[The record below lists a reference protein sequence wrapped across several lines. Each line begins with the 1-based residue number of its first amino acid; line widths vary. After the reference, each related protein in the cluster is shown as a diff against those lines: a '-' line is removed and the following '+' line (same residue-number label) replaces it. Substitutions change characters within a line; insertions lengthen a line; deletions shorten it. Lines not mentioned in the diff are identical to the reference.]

1 MIKHFSLFQAFVAV
15 ARTGKMKDAAAIL
28 AVTPGAVSQRIRQ
41 LEQAAGQSLFVRT
54 REGVELNASG
64 RELLEAL
71 DQPFQAIEAVDRELG
86 LVASRKRVVV
96 SAMQSFAATWLVPRL
111 GAFARA
117 CPDVEVVLETSS
129 RLIDLK
135 REPIDLAVRHGLG
148 KYPGLAST
156 WLMAPELI
164 VVANPRILKPEAPI
178 RTPADCLR
186 YPLLHG
192 PRRKDWQI
200 WLEAHGVD
208 DPKSTKGHAFS
219 DRHLIIAAAV
229 AGQGL
234 ALVHDVD
241 AEEDLR
247 MGTLVRPLA
256 ISWPAQFAYY
266 AVATSESL
274 RKPTVRRFHDW
285 LVGEARRESKSH
297 SLADVVAVPPG
308 IS

>member
-1 MIKHFSLFQAFVAV
+1 MIKRFALLQAFVAV
-15 ARTGKMKDAAAIL
+15 ARTGKMKEAANVL

-41 LEQAAGQSLFVRT
+41 LEETAGQALFLRT
-54 REGVELNASG
+54 RDGVELNASG
-64 RELLEAL
+64 RELFAALAQPFEAL
-71 DQPFQAIEAVDRELG
+71 EAVDRELDPG
-86 LVASRKRVVV
+86 KSRNRVVV
-96 SAMQSFAATWLVPRL
+96 STMQSFAATWLVPHL
-111 GAFARA
+111 GAFARLN
-117 CPDVEVVLETSS
+117 PEVEVVLETSS

-135 REPIDLAVRHGLG
+135 REPVDLVVRHGLG
-148 KYPGLAST
+148 KYPGLESA

-164 VVANPRILKPEAPI
+164 VVATPGLLREDAPI

-208 DPKSTKGHAFS
+208 DPNSTKGHAFP
-219 DRHLIIAAAV
+219 DRQLIIAAAV

-241 AEEDLR
+241 AEEPLR
-247 MGTLVRPLA
+247 SGTLVRPLN

-274 RKPTVRRFHDW
+274 RKPAVRRFRDW
-285 LVGEARRESKSH
+285 LVKEAQDEPNSA
-297 SLADVVAVPPG
+297 LVG
-308 IS
+308 